1 MESTNILKSFYPEN
15 KEINKL
21 SKLDYEFGNHPIL
34 VLCFS
39 ILLFKM
45 YSQNTLDLQCYE
57 MVLSLDAVGC
67 PPMIKK

>member
-1 MESTNILKSFYPEN
+1 MSSGITLY
-15 KEINKL
+15 
-21 SKLDYEFGNHPIL
+21 
-34 VLCFS
+34 LCYVFS

-67 PPMIKK
+67 PPMLKK

>member
-1 MESTNILKSFYPEN
+1 MSFGITLY
-15 KEINKL
+15 L
-21 SKLDYEFGNHPIL
+21 GYA
-34 VLCFS
+34 FS